1 MPAAKVEAA
10 PDSPGK
16 KGKFWEPRSTPQDK
30 YKTVSNLDEMS
41 EQETLMNE
49 LTGEGGEEDG
59 MAGGGYALL
68 HCTIVCSSCAI

>member
-59 MAGGGYALL
+59 EKVTYNKFTDVSLRG
-68 HCTIVCSSCAI
+68 VE